1 MRVVR
6 AAAVVVVVGLLGLLV
21 WDVARGSNGG
31 IASKVDHGQTVKAPN
46 VTLPWFGKRGDFSL
60 AAYRGKV
67 VVLNFWASWC
77 PDCKL
82 EAKTLHNEAAKWA
95 GKDVVFIGV
104 DTKDFNFAAKQY
116 MKHYEV
122 DYPVVRD
129 VNGNLGTKFG
139 VTGYPETFIV
149 DRSGDVVPPHVDGP
163 IVAAAQF
170 SPAKL
175 NATLQRL
182 AS

>member
-1 MRVVR
+1 MRVLR
-6 AAAVVVVVGLLGLLV
+6 AASVVLVVGLLGLLV
-21 WDVARGSNGG
+21 WDLARGSDGG
-31 IASKVDHGQTVKAPN
+31 IAAKVDKGESVKAPA
-46 VTLPWFGKRGDFSL
+46 TSLPWLGRSGDFNL

-82 EAKTLHNEAAKWA
+82 EAKTLHNEAARWQ
-95 GKDVVFIGV
+95 GKDVVFVGV
-104 DTKDFNFAAKQY
+104 DSKDFGSAASRYVKRY
-116 MKHYEV
+116 GI

-129 VNGNLGTKFG
+129 VNGSLGTKFG

-149 DRSGDVVPPHVDGP
+149 DKQGDVVPPHVVGP
-163 IVAAAQF
+163 IVAAAEF
-170 SPAKL
+170 SPANL
-175 NATLQRL
+175 QQTLTRL